1 MISKTTRHIKD
12 SYKSITHAF
21 RGVRYAYVSERNFRT
36 EIVIILTVYI
46 AAILLDFSYVEFAII
61 TLASFSV
68 LGAELL
74 NTAIEESWNKLHPD
88 HHDHVGKI
96 KDIASAGVLCFGIG
110 AGLSGF
116 FVFVHRLFF

>member
-1 MISKTTRHIKD
+1 MISKAKRHIKD
-12 SYKSITHAF
+12 SSKSIVHAF
-21 RGVRYAYVSERNFRT
+21 RGVRYAYVSERNLRT
-36 EIVIILTVYI
+36 EIAIILVVYS
-46 AAILLDFSYVEFAII
+46 AAILLDFSYIEYAIV

-96 KDIASAGVLCFGIG
+96 KDIASAGVLCFGFG
-110 AGLSGF
+110 AGIAGL
-116 FVFVHRLFF
+116 FVFVHHLFF